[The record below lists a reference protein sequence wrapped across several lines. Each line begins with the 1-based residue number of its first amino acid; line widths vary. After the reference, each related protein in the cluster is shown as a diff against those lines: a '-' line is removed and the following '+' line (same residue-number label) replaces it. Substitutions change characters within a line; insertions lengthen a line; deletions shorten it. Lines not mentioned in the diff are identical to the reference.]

1 MPKSSD
7 VYAYVSLGSNMGD
20 PKANVLQAVKIMDS
34 LPGLAV
40 DKVSPVFRT
49 EPQGLRDQ
57 EWFANCVARLRVDAA
72 ISPEGLLDILSEIE
86 TRMGRVRQ
94 ERWGPRIIDID
105 ILLYADV
112 LWDSPRLQIPH
123 PRMFE
128 RAFVL
133 VPLMHLAPE
142 IRIRDLC
149 PSQWLSRLRFNVEGD
164 RISQAT
170 NVISR

>member
-1 MPKSSD
+1 MPKLP
-7 VYAYVSLGSNMGD
+7 VRAYLGLGSNMGD
-20 PKANVLQAVKIMDS
+20 PVANVQHAVKALDDA
-34 LPGLAV
+34 PGLAV
-40 DKVSPVFRT
+40 DAVSPIYRT

-57 EWFANCVARLRVDAA
+57 AWFANCVARVNVDDT
-72 ISPEGLLDILSEIE
+72 ISPEDLLQVLSGIE
-86 TRMGRVRQ
+86 AQMGRVRT

-105 ILLYADV
+105 ILLYGD
-112 LWDSPRLQIPH
+112 LQWDSPRLQIPH

-133 VPLMHLAPE
+133 IPLMHLAPE

-149 PSQWLSRLRFNVEGD
+149 PSQWLSRLRYELEGD
-164 RISQAT
+164 RILQTT